1 MKKIFLLALLAVGIT
16 VSAQSEYEITVQS
29 KKPSGIIDEMLYG
42 QLFEHIYFSA
52 NNGVWQELIQERS
65 FEPEQYP
72 GIHPRDG
79 YFDGWFVDD
88 QQVLHSPTRYE
99 QPLRIDSI
107 NTCDFDLT
115 MDVNWRA
122 YKLARR
128 SWSGGLMDIRFAF
141 RNKADGS
148 PYYLRIHD
156 PYYESHM
163 FTPAQTQAQI
173 QAAKEAEARA
183 ALQQQAATADF
194 SICRMEEREVSG
206 WGGRTR
212 RINTLVP
219 LVSAPASKEQV
230 NESQQ
235 WHKLRI
241 ESRGS
246 RVTVFW
252 DDQQVLTYDG
262 LEVPDRRS
270 TSSRLQGK
278 NYITFWVNYTEATYR
293 NIQLTAA
300 DGKMLFKGIPGDV
313 QTPAVA
319 QQWTAFGA
327 GGRYRLVKDDAINMR
342 YSQEITATKGEAGIF
357 QGPQNIVKGEQY
369 VGSIYARGKGEL
381 IVGLRDN
388 NGKFVARQSFGK
400 VGKTW
405 QKYAFTL
412 KPETSCD
419 GDFAIV
425 VNGGTVQVDM
435 ATMTTQT
442 GINLGGFRPDILQ
455 AVKELHPTC
464 LRWPGGGYV
473 AQYNWQWG
481 IGPQENRQ
489 RWDHWMWMD
498 YDQNCFGTDE
508 FIRFCREVN
517 SEPVIVVSVKFERPA
532 SEYQQILQDA
542 VNWLR
547 YCNAPATDEWGAKR
561 AANGHPEPYN
571 VKYWEIDNEMWEM
584 GIERYEK
591 CVRDFSTAMRKVDP
605 SIKIIACGGFREDEQ
620 FIQRSGQYFDYLSL
634 HHYEQQGGYAS
645 GPVRLGQQYDNYAK
659 MIANGPNPNI
669 KLFISEWNL
678 NSIDW
683 RTGLFAGGFLN
694 MCEARDVVA
703 MGAAALFIR
712 RTDAPDW
719 NNAFINFDYKDLFKA
734 PNCQVTE
741 LWYNHFSK
749 YRLAYSGETGDVSV
763 STTLSENGADVIVKV
778 VNPTEKPATLR
789 IKGDWNGV
797 ERAPF
802 EYYAPGSLTVANSMQ
817 NKQAVTLKQ
826 AQARVDGADVVLSVP
841 ALSAGVLVIT
851 KKISQ

>member
-1 MKKIFLLALLAVGIT
+1 MKKIFLLALLTVGIT

-107 NTCDFDLT
+107 NTSDFDLT

-156 PYYESHM
+156 PYYESRM

-262 LEVPDRRS
+262 LEAADRRS

-327 GGRYRLVKDDAINMR
+327 SGRYRLVKDDAINMR

-381 IVGLRDN
+381 IVGLRDT

>member
-1 MKKIFLLALLAVGIT
+1 MRRILLFVCLVIGIIAKAQNEYAIT
-16 VSAQSEYEITVQS
+16 VES

-79 YFDGWFVDD
+79 YFDGWYMDD
-88 QQVLHSPTRYE
+88 DMVLHSPTRYE

-107 NTCDFDLT
+107 ETCDFDLT

-128 SWSGGLMDIRFAF
+128 AWSGGLMDIRFAF
-141 RNKADGS
+141 RNKADGK
-148 PYYLRIHD
+148 PYYIRIHD
-156 PYYESHM
+156 PYYESRT

-173 QAAKEAEARA
+173 DAANEAAARA
-183 ALQQQAATADF
+183 ALQQQGATADF
-194 SICRMEEREVSG
+194 SICTMEEREVQG
-206 WGGRTR
+206 FGGRTR

-219 LVSAPASKEQV
+219 LASAPATKEQV
-230 NESQQ
+230 NESQL

-241 ESRGS
+241 ASRGS
-246 RVTVFW
+246 KVTVFW
-252 DDQQVLTYDG
+252 DSKEVLTYDG
-262 LEVPDRRS
+262 LEQANRNFV
-270 TSSRLQGK
+270 
-278 NYITFWVNYTEATYR
+278 TFWVNYTEATYR
-293 NIQLTAA
+293 NIRLTAA
-300 DGKMLFKGIPGDV
+300 DGQVLFEGTPGDV
-313 QTPAVA
+313 KLPAIA
-319 QQWTAFGA
+319 QQWTAFGD
-327 GGRYRLVKDDAINMR
+327 GGKYRLIKAAGKREQARPLGKDDAVNMR
-342 YSQEITATKGEAGIF
+342 YSQEITAGKTMAGIF
-357 QGPQNIVKGEQY
+357 QGPQNIIGGEKY
-369 VGSIYARGKGEL
+369 IGSIYAKGKGEL
-381 IVGLRDN
+381 MVGLRNAD
-388 NGKFVARQSFGK
+388 GKFVALESLGK
-400 VGKTW
+400 VGKDW
-405 QKYAFTL
+405 KKYEFTL
-412 KPETSCD
+412 APQTNGD
-419 GDFAIV
+419 GDFAIAV
-425 VNGGTVQVDM
+425 KDGTVQVDM

-442 GINLGGFRPDILQ
+442 GLNLGGFRPDILQ

-473 AQYNWQWG
+473 AQYDWKWG
-481 IGPQENRQ
+481 IGPQENRE
-489 RWDHWMWMD
+489 RWAHWMWMD

-517 SEPVIVVSVKFERPA
+517 SEPIIVVSVKFERPA
-532 SEYQQILQDA
+532 EEYDSILQDA

-584 GIERYEK
+584 GIDRYEK
-591 CVRDFSTAMRKVDP
+591 CVRDFSTAMRKIDP

-620 FIQRSGQYFDYLSL
+620 FIKRSGSYFDYLSL
-634 HHYEQQGGYAS
+634 HHYEQQGGYAT
-645 GPVRLGQQYDNYAK
+645 GPKRLGEQYDRYAQ
-659 MIANGPNPNI
+659 MIADGPNPNI
-669 KLFISEWNL
+669 RLFISEWNL

-741 LWYNHFSK
+741 LWYDHFSR
-749 YRLAYSGETGDVSV
+749 YRLAYSGDTGNLSV
-763 STTLSENGADVIVKV
+763 STTLSENGSNVTVKV
-778 VNPTEKPATLR
+778 VNPTEEPAVLR
-789 IKGDWNGV
+789 IKGDWAEVKGT
-797 ERAPF
+797 AF
-802 EYYAPGSLTVANSMQ
+802 DYYAPGSLTVANSMTD
-817 NKQAVTLKQ
+817 KQAVALQHTT
-826 AQARVDGADVVLSVP
+826 AQKDGNDILLSVP
-841 ALSAGVLVIT
+841 VLSAGVLT
-851 KKISQ
+851 ISLH